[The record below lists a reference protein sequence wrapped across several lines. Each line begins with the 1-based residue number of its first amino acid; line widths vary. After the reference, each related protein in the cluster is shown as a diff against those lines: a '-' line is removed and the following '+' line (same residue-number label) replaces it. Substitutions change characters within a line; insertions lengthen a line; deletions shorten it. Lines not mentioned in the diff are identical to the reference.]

1 MVKVIEGQRINFNL
15 IGSKCRLCY
24 VGEPSLGIVL
34 AINNAVA
41 NRKEIEVVTFE
52 RPRDL
57 DPFITHHQLAKNPVR
72 SLYDMSSSYAKDF
85 GTNDVLILD
94 FRSEFVDVEVV
105 RGRVVSWV
113 DPIGQ
118 ETKLVNGML
127 NLYRN
132 IKYLNIVESNENI
145 RCLPNQLLVR
155 LPLTDFPDYWT
166 QMCNLLFEFS
176 KNSDL
181 VFFFP
186 LHPHELWFDIR
197 CDIRPLM
204 GRLKEVRMVD
214 VLRLVEELRLFS
226 LSRIKYGVM
235 RRHSFFELHCGASVV
250 NVKRTQESN
259 LLAIIDRD
267 KQRWLEQQTK
277 NREIMPLNEVKLIIT
292 SKRGKS
298 NRKHRKNNNQG
309 KAGNR
314 AVDKLQEYY
323 FRSLGSLPP

>member
-1 MVKVIEGQRINFNL
+1 
-15 IGSKCRLCY
+15 
-24 VGEPSLGIVL
+24 
-34 AINNAVA
+34 
-41 NRKEIEVVTFE
+41 
-52 RPRDL
+52 
-57 DPFITHHQLAKNPVR
+57 
-72 SLYDMSSSYAKDF
+72 
-85 GTNDVLILD
+85 
-94 FRSEFVDVEVV
+94 
-105 RGRVVSWV
+105 
-113 DPIGQ
+113 
-118 ETKLVNGML
+118 
-127 NLYRN
+127 
-132 IKYLNIVESNENI
+132 
-145 RCLPNQLLVR
+145 
-155 LPLTDFPDYWT
+155 
-166 QMCNLLFEFS
+166 
-176 KNSDL
+176 
-181 VFFFP
+181 
-186 LHPHELWFDIR
+186 
-197 CDIRPLM
+197 M

-226 LSRIKYGVM
+226 LSRIKYGIM

-298 NRKHRKNNNQG
+298 NRKNRKNNNQG